1 MVRSRVRFDMFAWQV
16 VPWQVMRDDVRYLET
31 LDIGTVWLGDRY
43 LMPPAFGGSVLEAW
57 TTLAALANCTTRVRL
72 GTMVSDV
79 SLRHPAMLAKQA
91 ATVDCISGGRLDLGV
106 GPGDNIQE
114 ELAALGVPSLTPNAR
129 VDRLREA
136 VEVIGRLLR
145 DQQVTYH
152 GEYYQ
157 LDAAPLA
164 PAPVQR
170 PRPPLAIAAQGK
182 KGLRVV
188 AEHADIWVSALWA
201 KTGDAALQ
209 GVRARNQLL
218 DEYCGAVDRDP
229 GTVER
234 ACFVGWSDCEF
245 PFASAD
251 ALQDLV
257 GRYRDAGVQRFVF
270 SFGSKETP
278 APYAAWVASGAW
290 VNRAALDAFAAQE
303 ITDMQNSSR

>member
-1 MVRSRVRFDMFAWQV
+1 
-16 VPWQVMRDDVRYLET
+16 
-31 LDIGTVWLGDRY
+31 
-43 LMPPAFGGSVLEAW
+43 
-57 TTLAALANCTTRVRL
+57 
-72 GTMVSDV
+72 
-79 SLRHPAMLAKQA
+79 MLAKQA

-234 ACFVGWSDCEF
+234 ACFVGWSECEF

-290 VNRAALDAFAAQE
+290 VNREALDAFAAQE
-303 ITDMQNSSR
+303 LTAMQAPS